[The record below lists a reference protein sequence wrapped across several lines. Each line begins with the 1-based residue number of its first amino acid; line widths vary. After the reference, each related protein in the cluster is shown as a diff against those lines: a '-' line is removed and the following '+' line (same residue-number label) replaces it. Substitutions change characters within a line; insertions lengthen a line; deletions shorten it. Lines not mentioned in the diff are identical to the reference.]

1 MKQKH
6 LKVTSKLNLK
16 ATYCLRGLLYS
27 FCRVFQIELMK
38 SYRMEECNNW
48 RVKLCAYDNGKSGHK
63 MHLYSEDGD
72 IHLKNLDQ
80 LDVVELKEGLYFL
93 HVVKEEQI
101 ENSL

>member
-1 MKQKH
+1 MKQKY
-6 LKVTSKLNLK
+6 LKVTSKLSLQ
-16 ATYCLRGLLYS
+16 AAYYLRGLLYW

-38 SYRMEECNNW
+38 SYRMEECSNW
-48 RVKLCAYDNGKSGHK
+48 RVKLCVYNDGKSGRK
-63 MHLYSEDGD
+63 MHLYSDDGD

-80 LDVVELKEGLYFL
+80 LDIVELEEGLYFL